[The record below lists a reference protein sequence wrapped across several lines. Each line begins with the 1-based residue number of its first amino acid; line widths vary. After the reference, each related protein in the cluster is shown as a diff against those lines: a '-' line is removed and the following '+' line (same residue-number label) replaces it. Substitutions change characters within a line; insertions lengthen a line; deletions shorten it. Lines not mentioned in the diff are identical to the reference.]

1 MWPFTA
7 VACPW
12 FDWVLFRRKNF
23 FSEEGFRCAARV
35 ENYLLTGLVLFSPLS
50 VEARSQVYKASSFQ
64 AKLPTHRKSEKQIFI
79 VAIVTEE
86 MIVDENKKAN
96 GSLEGEG
103 GEAAT
108 QVECFNIEG
117 LLCYL
122 HLISVDLYFRTVK
135 DGKYVDL
142 YFPTVKD
149 GKYINPGKLS
159 Q

>member
-1 MWPFTA
+1 
-7 VACPW
+7 
-12 FDWVLFRRKNF
+12 
-23 FSEEGFRCAARV
+23 
-35 ENYLLTGLVLFSPLS
+35 LFSPLS